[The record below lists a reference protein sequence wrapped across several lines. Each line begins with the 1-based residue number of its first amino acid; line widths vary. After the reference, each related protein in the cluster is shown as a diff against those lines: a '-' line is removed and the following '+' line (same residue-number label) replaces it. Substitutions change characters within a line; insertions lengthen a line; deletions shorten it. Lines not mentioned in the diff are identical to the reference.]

1 VTSRCQL
8 LPPTEGTNVSCGFGH
23 IFGGGYASGYYSY
36 KWAEALDADAFE
48 LFRERGIFD
57 SEVAR
62 RFEEFILSKGGS
74 DHPMRLYEQFRGR
87 APDPNA
93 LLRRDGL
100 L

>member
-1 VTSRCQL
+1 V
-8 LPPTEGTNVSCGFGH
+8 LPKVPGSNNSASFGH

-48 LFRERGIFD
+48 LFKEKGIFHP
-57 SEVAR
+57 ETAG

-74 DHPMRLYEQFRGR
+74 DHPMRLYEKFRGR
-87 APDPNA
+87 APDPEA

-100 L
+100 LEA